1 MNDRCDSCGDDGPG
15 LVTVQRIF
23 VLFDE
28 KGQPTGER
36 PADEFETWC
45 AVCCTIYPH
54 EAVTPDS

>member
-1 MNDRCDSCGDDGPG
+1 MSDRCDSCGDDGPG

-28 KGQPTGER
+28 HGKPTGER
-36 PADEFETWC
+36 SADEFETWC

-54 EAVTPDS
+54 EVVTAD

>member
-15 LVTVQRIF
+15 LITVQRIF

-36 PADEFETWC
+36 PGGVLRGAQ
-45 AVCCTIYPH
+45 
-54 EAVTPDS
+54 PDPN